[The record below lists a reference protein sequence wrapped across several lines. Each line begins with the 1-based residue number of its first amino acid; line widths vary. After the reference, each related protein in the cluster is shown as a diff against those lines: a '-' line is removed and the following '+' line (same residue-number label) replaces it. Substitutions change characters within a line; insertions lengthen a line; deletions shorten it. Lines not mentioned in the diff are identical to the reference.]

1 MTPDNPYED
10 FFESS
15 GKQQPRSKDMDQKTP
30 KKSVKKIPDEEN
42 IFKEN
47 IHDKRFKNS
56 RESLDEVLASLR
68 LFQREAT
75 AFSKLLSETRAIQH
89 KVVSLISRLFFSS
102 QKDPDKKSLAGE
114 RAYYRVLLKKF
125 INIIEPMKGL
135 AEIHRQTVE
144 QFNRD
149 IDEDYYSIDKE
160 DHQIKKDKKQAI
172 EGINLQR
179 SILADAAADL
189 DILTNALIATEKRMA
204 RYVDVGNYNNISSS
218 ELKLLISQRQDLTSG
233 NDHQFQYQIFDINII
248 DKTVLQL
255 GGYQKETSQQYL
267 NKLMEAFKA
276 RN

>member
-1 MTPDNPYED
+1 MTPENPYED

-15 GKQQPRSKDMDQKTP
+15 DKPPQSKDVNKKTSKNP
-30 KKSVKKIPDEEN
+30 ATKISDEEN

-56 RESLDEVLASLR
+56 RESLDEVLASLQ
-68 LFQREAT
+68 LFEREAT
-75 AFSKLLSETRAIQH
+75 AFSKLLSDTRAIQH
-89 KVVSLISRLFFSS
+89 KVVSLLSRIFLTN

-125 INIIEPMKGL
+125 INIIEPMKSL
-135 AEIHRQTVE
+135 AQIHRQTVA

-149 IDEDYYSIDKE
+149 IDEEYYSIDKE
-160 DHQIKKDKKQAI
+160 DHQIKKEKKQAI
-172 EGINLQR
+172 QGINLQR

-189 DILTNALIATEKRMA
+189 GILADAMIATEKRMNK
-204 RYVDVGNYNNISSS
+204 YVDTGNYNNISSS
-218 ELKLLISQRQDLTSG
+218 ELKLMVNQREALTSG
-233 NDHQFQYQIFDINII
+233 SDHQFQYKIFDINII

-267 NKLMEAFKA
+267 SKLMEAFKA
-276 RN
+276 RE